1 MSEIIPNQ
9 NGLPP
14 IKADKTQ
21 YTAEEKSLL
30 VIKAAELGIHNV
42 AKAYGISWHTIVSW
56 SKYYGSTSTTT
67 KKAGSKQQST
77 DKLAQ
82 PQIIIQS
89 SSGQEITTT
98 EIIAKIGQ
106 VDKIYVR
113 TDENKAYWVREQET
127 GAIDLW

>member
-89 SSGQEITTT
+89 S
-98 EIIAKIGQ
+98 AKIGQ